1 MEKNLKNFITTVINT
16 VDMDKEARKALLL
29 NNSWMECVVKQIFN
43 RLPKENIKK
52 HLANVV
58 NNIAN
63 YSRNNYPYPGYLDIV
78 DTPNKVAIKIAT
90 DYVNYVISSRTRG
103 ADFDIEYD
111 AYQALCQF
119 DTSAGIRE
127 HTSINL
133 SEVYKDTDPE
143 YFEQFF
149 INNTLTKVTKMIEIL
164 FKSEELL
171 IAADSESKVI
181 YGNTTKSSAVEYL
194 NELTPKSSE
203 EAMGIIMLI
212 VLITKSKYV
221 VAKKISVTTTTE
233 VTVKA
238 VKPSVVK
245 TAEDALRIA
254 DKFDLKAEVQK
265 ELDNGATP
273 LEALKEWDI
282 I

>member
-1 MEKNLKNFITTVINT
+1 
-16 VDMDKEARKALLL
+16 
-29 NNSWMECVVKQIFN
+29 
-43 RLPKENIKK
+43 
-52 HLANVV
+52 
-58 NNIAN
+58 
-63 YSRNNYPYPGYLDIV
+63 
-78 DTPNKVAIKIAT
+78 
-90 DYVNYVISSRTRG
+90 
-103 ADFDIEYD
+103 
-111 AYQALCQF
+111 
-119 DTSAGIRE
+119 
-127 HTSINL
+127 
-133 SEVYKDTDPE
+133 
-143 YFEQFF
+143 
-149 INNTLTKVTKMIEIL
+149 MIEIL

-194 NELTPKSSE
+194 NELIPKNGE

-245 TAEDALRIA
+245 TTEDAIRIA
-254 DKFDLKAEVQK
+254 SKFNLEAEVQR

-273 LEALKEWDI
+273 LEALREWDI
-282 I
+282 V